1 MPMPEGHAATESRL
15 GRPRSVKAH
24 NAVLTATAQLL
35 AEGGYPATTVD
46 AISQRS
52 GVSKA
57 TIYKHWPSRTAVA
70 AEAFGVQMATVVRTP
85 HSGDPRADLVE
96 QVHRV
101 SSFYAS
107 TTGRIFAEL
116 LAACVTDLEGA
127 AYFREYFLA
136 ARRTEIAV
144 LWARATE
151 AGITRPGVD
160 VEVATDILFGPL
172 VFRLMTGHAEL
183 SGDNA
188 AAIAEAALNGLLK
201 KPDLAG
207 KAV

>member
-1 MPMPEGHAATESRL
+1 MPEPKL

-24 NAVLTATAQLL
+24 NAVLAATAELL

-57 TIYKHWPSRTAVA
+57 TIYKHWPSRTAVV
-70 AEAFGVQMATVVRTP
+70 AEAFGIAMATAVRTP
-85 HSGDPRADLVE
+85 HTDDPRADLVE

-101 SSFYAS
+101 NTFYSSE
-107 TTGRIFAEL
+107 TGRIFAQL
-116 LAACVTDLEGA
+116 LAACVTDPDGA
-127 AYFREYFLA
+127 AYFLEYFLA
-136 ARRTEIAV
+136 HRRTEIAG

-151 AGITRPGVD
+151 AGIARTDVD
-160 VEVATDILFGPL
+160 AEVATDVLFGPL

-183 SGDNA
+183 SDVNA
-188 AAIAEAALNGLLK
+188 EAIAQAAIEGLLK
-201 KPDLAG
+201 KSATRGNSARPG
-207 KAV
+207 VV